1 MHGSESETGPR
12 SLRRITPPGSCRAF
26 RAGAFGCEGPA
37 AELRLHPL
45 PLRASTPQSRIERT
59 FLFLSLETLDGA
71 GCLFR
76 PSRPR
81 TPAQAVHLSE
91 RIEELVARLEWD
103 PVSRMGL
110 HEVADLGR
118 DMGFIRR
125 RQGMGALAPLVD
137 KMDDQVLAAG
147 MRAEIHRR
155 HWMVTA
161 GLLGIQEGRDPE
173 DIVAE
178 PRAVAS
184 ERVERLL
191 ATGIHGQVN
200 TASARHRMR
209 LGRAIRLPRVSRC
222 QACGEMD
229 VTEAT
234 DPACQPLRVR

>member
-1 MHGSESETGPR
+1 M
-12 SLRRITPPGSCRAF
+12 
-26 RAGAFGCEGPA
+26 RAGRSTGGTGW
-37 AELRLHPL
+37 L
-45 PLRASTPQSRIERT
+45 PWG
-59 FLFLSLETLDGA
+59 FWG
-71 GCLFR
+71 FR
-76 PSRPR
+76 
-81 TPAQAVHLSE
+81 
-91 RIEELVARLEWD
+91 
-103 PVSRMGL
+103 
-110 HEVADLGR
+110 R
-118 DMGFIRR
+118 D
-125 RQGMGALAPLVD
+125 
-137 KMDDQVLAAG
+137 
-147 MRAEIHRR
+147 
-155 HWMVTA
+155 
-161 GLLGIQEGRDPE
+161 RDPE